1 MRPII
6 PQSNSPVQA
15 ETKKIA
21 IYLTNKCNLKCKH
34 CFIEGSP
41 ENTNFLSQE
50 QINTALQYFA
60 KNNYSKVEFTGGE
73 ACISPFLI
81 DSLLMA
87 KKFNYDTGVS
97 TNGTNTH
104 LLEQISP
111 SIVDKITF
119 SLDGATAKTN
129 DFLRGKSVFNLC
141 INNIKKAINMG
152 FYVEAIFTVHKLNY
166 HEISKVIKLL
176 DKIGVKRLSF
186 NFINNRGTAILN
198 QDLLLPPEKW
208 VAARKIIEKA
218 SVNTKISLRYPIL
231 FVTQKEF
238 VEIKKNTDYFCRLL
252 EPVKTEIYPNGNIYH
267 CCFVVGIDD
276 ITAGKVTD
284 TKVTMNTAKEIAFAR
299 KYAHLSCP
307 VHEVQKLFAT
317 ESKLIPLCL
326 YYKTITH

>member
-6 PQSNSPVQA
+6 PQSNAPVQA
-15 ETKKIA
+15 EVKKIA
-21 IYLTNKCNLKCKH
+21 IYLTDKCNLQCKH
-34 CFIEGSP
+34 CFIEGDP
-41 ENTNFLSQE
+41 KNTDFLTQSQ
-50 QINTALQYFA
+50 IDTALKYFS
-60 KNNYSKVEFTGGE
+60 KEKYSKVEFTGGE
-73 ACISPFLI
+73 ACISPYLVP
-81 DSLLMA
+81 SLKIA
-87 KKFNYDTGVS
+87 KKLKYNTGVN
-97 TNGTNTH
+97 TNGTNVH
-104 LLEQISP
+104 LLDQIKP
-111 SIVDKITF
+111 KLVDKLTF

-129 DFLRGKSVFNLC
+129 DFLRGKGVFKLC
-141 INNIKKAINMG
+141 INTIKKAIDMG

-166 HEISKVIKLL
+166 HEITKAIKLL

-208 VAARKIIEKA
+208 VSSRKIIEKA
-218 SVNTKISLRYPIL
+218 SLNTKMSLRYPIL
-231 FVTQKEF
+231 FVTPQEF
-238 VEIKKNTDYFCRLL
+238 IEIKKNTNYFCRLL

-267 CCFVVGIDD
+267 CCFVVGVDD

-284 TKVTMNTAKEIAFAR
+284 TKVIMNTAKEIAFAK

-317 ESKLIPLCL
+317 KSKLIPLCL